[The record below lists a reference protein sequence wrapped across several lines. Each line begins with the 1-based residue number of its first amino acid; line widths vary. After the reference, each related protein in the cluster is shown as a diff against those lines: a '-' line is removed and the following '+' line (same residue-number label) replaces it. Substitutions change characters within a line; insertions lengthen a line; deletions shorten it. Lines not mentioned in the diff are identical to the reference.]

1 MAISRKDQSKLHC
14 QVRTSRR
21 VGLLVEAIY
30 GKLCLVL
37 ASKAKRASGLIM
49 LCLELSSRSLRWVK
63 QEAGSRAASV
73 RHQPEAKEAKRSKT
87 EQSRCSAR

>member
-87 EQSRCSAR
+87 VQSRCSAR